1 MTGLVNRLPGKRG
14 PATVGTVVE
23 KHLDAARR
31 SCPPRRRFAMQPGV
45 DPLMPFGSRFPLSP
59 AQGRVDPSTAWP
71 AVSGLR
77 PFGMC

>member
-1 MTGLVNRLPGKRG
+1 
-14 PATVGTVVE
+14 
-23 KHLDAARR
+23 
-31 SCPPRRRFAMQPGV
+31 MQPGV